1 MELRYRTVC
10 LSDIHLGTKSCK
22 AEYLVDFLRHLR
34 CDNLYLVG
42 DVIDLWR
49 LKRSGWYWPS
59 MHNEVVRQLL
69 TLAQNSTRVV
79 YIPGNHDEL
88 LRDYAGT
95 RFNEIEIA
103 ARCIHETADGRRVM
117 ILHGD
122 EFDVVVCSNPW
133 LGALGSL
140 SYDTLLGLNHW
151 INLGRRRLG
160 LPYWS
165 FATRLKSRLRN
176 VNHYIATFEQTLIQ
190 SARRYQ
196 VDGIVCG
203 HIHHPA
209 LRHEDGVLYGN
220 CGDWVEHCTALVEDD
235 NGRWSLLAWVEDSI
249 RLLTDRQLEPN
260 LKAAVPAVSPQR
272 LPGTAHHAVAIKR

>member
-1 MELRYRTVC
+1 MHLRYRTVC
-10 LSDIHLGTKSCK
+10 LSDIHLGTRSCK
-22 AEYLVDFLRHLR
+22 AEYLVDFLRHLD
-34 CDNLYLVG
+34 CDTLYLVG

-69 TLAQNSTRVV
+69 TLAQSGTRVI

-95 RFNEIEIA
+95 QFNGIQIA
-103 ARCIHETADGRRVM
+103 ARCIHKSADGRRM
-117 ILHGD
+117 LILHGD

-133 LGALGSL
+133 LSALGSF

-151 INLGRRRLG
+151 LNLGRRRLN

-165 FATRLKSRLRN
+165 LATCLKSKIKN
-176 VNHYIATFEQTLIQ
+176 VGHYIATFERTIIH
-190 SARRYQ
+190 SAHRHK

-209 LRHEDGVLYGN
+209 LRIENGVLYGN

-235 NGRWSLLAWVEDSI
+235 AGQWSMLAWAEDSL
-249 RLLTDRQLEPN
+249 RLLGGIQPESKLP
-260 LKAAVPAVSPQR
+260 AIVP
-272 LPGTAHHAVAIKR
+272 

>member
-22 AEYLVDFLRHLR
+22 AEYLLDFLRHLR
-34 CDNLYLVG
+34 CDTLYLVG

-49 LKRSGWYWPS
+49 LKRYGWHWPA
-59 MHNEVVRQLL
+59 MHNLVLRQLL
-69 TLAQNSTRVV
+69 TLAQDGTRVV
-79 YIPGNHDEL
+79 YIPGNHDEI
-88 LRDYAGT
+88 LRDYAGST
-95 RFNEIEIA
+95 FNSIEVTL
-103 ARCIHETADGRRVM
+103 RCIHRSADGRQLM

-122 EFDVVVCSNPW
+122 EFDVVVCSNPG
-133 LGALGSL
+133 LKALGSL

-165 FATRLKSRLRN
+165 LATYLKSKIKN
-176 VNHYIATFEQTLIQ
+176 VSDYVAAFERILIH
-190 SARRYQ
+190 SAHRYQ

-209 LRHEDGVLYGN
+209 LRQEGKVLYGN
-220 CGDWVEHCTALVEDD
+220 CGDWVEHCTALAEDES
-235 NGRWSLLAWVEDSI
+235 GQWSLIAWAEDSV
-249 RLLTDRQLEPN
+249 RLLQDLDPE
-260 LKAAVPAVSPQR
+260 LAAPVC
-272 LPGTAHHAVAIKR
+272 G

>member
-22 AEYLVDFLRHLR
+22 AEYLVDFLRHLC
-34 CDNLYLVG
+34 CDTLYLVG
-42 DVIDLWR
+42 DVIDFWR
-49 LKRSGWYWPS
+49 LQRSGWYWPA
-59 MHNEVVRQLL
+59 MHNEVIRGLL
-69 TLAQNSTRVV
+69 TLAQSGTRLV
-79 YIPGNHDEL
+79 YIPGNHDES
-88 LRDYAGT
+88 LRDYVGT
-95 RFNEIEIA
+95 RFNGIEIA
-103 ARCIHETADGRRVM
+103 SRWIHESADGRRVM

-133 LGALGSL
+133 LSALGSF

-165 FATRLKSRLRN
+165 FATYLKSRLKN
-176 VNHYIATFEQTLIQ
+176 VAYYVAAFEQTIVQ
-190 SARRYQ
+190 SAHRQQ
-196 VDGIVCG
+196 VDGIFCG

-209 LRHEDGVLYGN
+209 LRQEGQVLYGN

-235 NGRWSLLAWVEDSI
+235 SGQWSLLAWVEDSV
-249 RLLTDRQLEPN
+249 RLLTDTPPELELPS
-260 LKAAVPAVSPQR
+260 VVSTTSR
-272 LPGTAHHAVAIKR
+272 A